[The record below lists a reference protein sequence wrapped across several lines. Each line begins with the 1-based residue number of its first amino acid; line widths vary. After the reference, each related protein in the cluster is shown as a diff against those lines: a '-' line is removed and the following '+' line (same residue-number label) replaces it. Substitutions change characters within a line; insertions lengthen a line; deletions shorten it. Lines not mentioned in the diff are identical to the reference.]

1 MPATEAQL
9 SQLVQQLRRQGH
21 LSEGIHGNI
30 GTILHGPMRQ
40 ARPGAYLAG
49 DAGSQQLEGDTLN
62 AADAQHAYWGQ
73 STGRRSSPAS
83 CNVAASSS
91 TDWAAS
97 GGGHPEAGYLGW
109 ASGST
114 APQGSATAYPT
125 EAEEYYI
132 GDEDDEDSSATS
144 SDSGNEEIPEI
155 PGLERHLRCTSISSI
170 T

>member
-40 ARPGAYLAG
+40 ARPGAYLGG
-49 DAGSQQLEGDTLN
+49 DAGQQQEGDTLN
-62 AADAQHAYWGQ
+62 AADAQHTYWGQ
-73 STGRRSSPAS
+73 STGRRNSPAAW
-83 CNVAASSS
+83 NAAASSP

-97 GGGHPEAGYLGW
+97 GGGYPEAGHLGW
-109 ASGST
+109 ASGHT
-114 APQGSATAYPT
+114 APQGSASAYPT

-132 GDEDDEDSSATS
+132 GD
-144 SDSGNEEIPEI
+144 
-155 PGLERHLRCTSISSI
+155 
-170 T
+170 